1 MNSKDCASQAI
12 VTRYDRTSRE
22 MPWREAARP
31 SSASYIAD
39 PNVRGYSCLVSEVML
54 QQTQVADTDIQALNF
69 KEREIITLAKVA
81 TVVEYYTRWMAK
93 WPTVEHLAASTL
105 EEVQE
110 AWSGLGYYSR

>member
-1 MNSKDCASQAI
+1 
-12 VTRYDRTSRE
+12 

-54 QQTQVADTDIQALNF
+54 QQTQVA
-69 KEREIITLAKVA
+69 
-81 TVVEYYTRWMAK
+81 TVVDYYTRWMAR
-93 WPTVEHLAASTL
+93 WPTVKHLAASTL

-110 AWSGLGYYSR
+110 AWSGLGYYSRWKIIRMSANFVKVHFSFRGRRLRE